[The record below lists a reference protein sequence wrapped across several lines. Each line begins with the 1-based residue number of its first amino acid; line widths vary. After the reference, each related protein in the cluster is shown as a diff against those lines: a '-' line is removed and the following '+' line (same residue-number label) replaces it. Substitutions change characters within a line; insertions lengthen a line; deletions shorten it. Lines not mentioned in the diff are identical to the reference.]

1 MGRRRSGGRTSSAP
15 ASLEEFVGAREYRP
29 GDNPRSIHFALSL
42 RLAEFPHQL
51 AIREYED
58 PSTEDVLVV
67 LDTSVPDSDNAMQ
80 NYRHEKSLSFAVAL
94 CRLLTEKQ
102 YSVRFRAIDGSG
114 AKINLINLEVQWP
127 SRDLPRLEACLA
139 KLRPVRDPAAGTK
152 LLNDT
157 LAKGGGAVIFISL
170 RDESKL
176 VLHRQSLLTVGPE
189 LQASLVREVVGA

>member
-1 MGRRRSGGRTSSAP
+1 
-15 ASLEEFVGAREYRP
+15 
-29 GDNPRSIHFALSL
+29 
-42 RLAEFPHQL
+42 
-51 AIREYED
+51 
-58 PSTEDVLVV
+58 
-67 LDTSVPDSDNAMQ
+67 
-80 NYRHEKSLSFAVAL
+80 
-94 CRLLTEKQ
+94 LTEKQ
-102 YSVRFRAIDGSG
+102 YSLRFRAIDGSG

-157 LAKGGGAVIFISL
+157 LARGGGAVIFISL
-170 RDESKL
+170 RDEPKL